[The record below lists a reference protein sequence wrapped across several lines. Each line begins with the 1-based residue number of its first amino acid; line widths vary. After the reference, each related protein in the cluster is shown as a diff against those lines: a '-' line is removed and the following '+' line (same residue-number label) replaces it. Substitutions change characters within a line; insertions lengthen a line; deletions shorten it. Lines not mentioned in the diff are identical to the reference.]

1 MEVVIIEAC
10 MKEAELATLKVENK
24 NIMDDIVTI
33 KKDIADLSKVYDSI
47 YGLTTNVSL
56 LTEQMSRTIDDI
68 KVIKSDVEEIK
79 SIPLK
84 NYDSIK
90 KTIVN
95 LIITAIV
102 LYLIS
107 KTFLGG

>member
-1 MEVVIIEAC
+1 MC
-10 MKEAELATLKVENK
+10 TKEAELATLKVENK
-24 NIMDDIVTI
+24 NIMNDIVTI

-47 YGLTTNVSL
+47 YELTINVSL

-68 KVIKSDVEEIK
+68 KVIKSDVVEIK
-79 SIPLK
+79 NIPSRK
-84 NYDSIK
+84 YDNLS

-102 LYLIS
+102 LYLIN

>member
-1 MEVVIIEAC
+1 MC

-24 NIMDDIVTI
+24 NIMNDIVTI

-47 YGLTTNVSL
+47 YELTINVSL

-68 KVIKSDVEEIK
+68 KVIKSDVVEIK
-79 SIPLK
+79 NIPSRK
-84 NYDSIK
+84 YDNLI

-95 LIITAIV
+95 LILTAIV
-102 LYLIS
+102 LYLIN

>member
-1 MEVVIIEAC
+1 MC
-10 MKEAELATLKVENK
+10 TKEAELATLKVENK
-24 NIMDDIVTI
+24 NIMNDIVTI
-33 KKDIADLSKVYDSI
+33 KKDITDLSKVYDSI
-47 YGLTTNVSL
+47 YELTINVSL

-68 KVIKSDVEEIK
+68 KVIKSDVVEIK
-79 SIPLK
+79 NIPSRK
-84 NYDSIK
+84 YDNLT

-102 LYLIS
+102 LYLIN

>member
-1 MEVVIIEAC
+1 MC
-10 MKEAELATLKVENK
+10 TKEAELATLKVENK
-24 NIMDDIVTI
+24 NIMNDIVTI
-33 KKDIADLSKVYDSI
+33 KKDITDLSKVYDSI
-47 YGLTTNVSL
+47 YELTINVSL

-68 KVIKSDVEEIK
+68 KVIKSDVVEIK
-79 SIPLK
+79 NIPSRK
-84 NYDSIK
+84 YDNLS

-102 LYLIS
+102 LYLIN

>member
-1 MEVVIIEAC
+1 MC

-24 NIMDDIVTI
+24 NIMNDIVTI

-47 YGLTTNVSL
+47 YELTINVSL

-68 KVIKSDVEEIK
+68 KVIKSDVVEIK
-79 SIPLK
+79 NIPSRK
-84 NYDSIK
+84 YDNLIN
-90 KTIVN
+90 TIVN

-102 LYLIS
+102 LYLIN

>member
-1 MEVVIIEAC
+1 MC
-10 MKEAELATLKVENK
+10 TKEAELATLKVENK
-24 NIMDDIVTI
+24 NIMNDIVTI
-33 KKDIADLSKVYDSI
+33 KKDITDLSKVYDSI
-47 YGLTTNVSL
+47 YELTINVSL

-68 KVIKSDVEEIK
+68 KVIKSDVVEIK
-79 SIPLK
+79 NIPSRK
-84 NYDSIK
+84 YDNLI

-102 LYLIS
+102 LYLIN

>member
-1 MEVVIIEAC
+1 MC
-10 MKEAELATLKVENK
+10 TKEAELATLKVENK
-24 NIMDDIVTI
+24 NIMNDIVTI

-47 YGLTTNVSL
+47 YELTINVSL

-68 KVIKSDVEEIK
+68 KVIKSDVGEIK
-79 SIPLK
+79 SIPSK
-84 NYDSIK
+84 KYDNLS

-102 LYLIS
+102 LYLIN